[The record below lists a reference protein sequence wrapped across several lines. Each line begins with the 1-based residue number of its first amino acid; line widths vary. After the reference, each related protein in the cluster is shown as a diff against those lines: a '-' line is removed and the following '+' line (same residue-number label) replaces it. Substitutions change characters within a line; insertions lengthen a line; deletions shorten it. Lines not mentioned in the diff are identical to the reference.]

1 MYIAWTSAGSPLP
14 APTPS
19 IQPAKQP
26 LSAVL
31 AEHLWHWCQSFLY
44 ILEKHTLAPPGK
56 GYVPHNLGCV
66 GAAHSRHNE
75 FHQDDGILLSA
86 DHKDSAGKSRYH
98 LFISTSLNSG
108 VILSHTQHLLSAL
121 SLPVEGWE
129 GSAGLCTRLGLPEE
143 SSEQKIVSIL
153 NGIIIPLYFYAAA
166 PLIYKVIYYTYTK
179 WLHLAGAVQ
188 RGYWGKSHL
197 WLHWPAALRLNH
209 EKVSCGWSLLPWQ
222 RKKGTLVTHSSLF
235 QKERICDLRTVCL
248 TQTRQWHCCNGSEQE
263 WALKIPSIR
272 VC

>member
-26 LSAVL
+26 LTAVL
-31 AEHLWHWCQSFLY
+31 AEQLWHWCQSFLY
-44 ILEKHTLAPPGK
+44 IPGKTHTSPPGK
-56 GYVPHNLGCV
+56 GYVPQNLVCV
-66 GAAHSRHNE
+66 GAASPHSRHNE
-75 FHQDDGILLSA
+75 FHQDYGFLLGG

-108 VILSHTQHLLSAL
+108 VILSHTQHLLSGL

-153 NGIIIPLYFYAAA
+153 NGIIMPLYLYAAA

-179 WLHLAGAVQ
+179 W
-188 RGYWGKSHL
+188 
-197 WLHWPAALRLNH
+197 
-209 EKVSCGWSLLPWQ
+209 
-222 RKKGTLVTHSSLF
+222 
-235 QKERICDLRTVCL
+235 
-248 TQTRQWHCCNGSEQE
+248 
-263 WALKIPSIR
+263 
-272 VC
+272 